1 MELEQLETSSMIPG
15 LHAFDL
21 EHEIISKYNRYR
33 FKFFDRYTFLNLNF
47 DRWKFKFQILSDRNL
62 N

>member
-1 MELEQLETSSMIPG
+1 MIKQRFLDDEKELEQLETSSMIPG

-33 FKFFDRYTFLNLNF
+33 FEFFDRYTFLNLKF
-47 DRWKFKFQILSDRNL
+47 DR
-62 N
+62 

>member
-1 MELEQLETSSMIPG
+1 MTPG
-15 LHAFDL
+15 LHAFDQ
-21 EHEIISKYNRYR
+21 EHGIISKYNRYR

-47 DRWKFKFQILSDRNL
+47 DRWKFKFQILSDRIL

>member
-1 MELEQLETSSMIPG
+1 MIPG

-21 EHEIISKYNRYR
+21 EHEVISIYNRYR
-33 FKFFDRYTFLNLNF
+33 FEFFYRYTFLNLNF